1 MEVPE
6 DVFLEEIEFY
16 ELGEEQIRLYREKE
30 GFIIDR
36 EDMLLPQVS
45 YAHLFT
51 HLLFPQKWTQW
62 TAEVVFTFV
71 CVSVCAHPQ
80 CSGFGVTS

>member
-51 HLLFPQKWTQW
+51 HLLFPQK
-62 TAEVVFTFV
+62 
-71 CVSVCAHPQ
+71 
-80 CSGFGVTS
+80 